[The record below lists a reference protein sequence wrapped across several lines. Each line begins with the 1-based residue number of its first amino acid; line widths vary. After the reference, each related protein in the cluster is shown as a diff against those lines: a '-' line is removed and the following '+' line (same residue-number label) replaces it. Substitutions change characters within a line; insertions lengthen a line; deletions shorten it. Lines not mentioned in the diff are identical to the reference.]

1 MATAFAI
8 DSHTDIIAEELGMDP
23 AEFRL
28 RNFIGEGEEDAV
40 GHRLRN
46 VRFREVLQ
54 AALRAADWKKP
65 KRLNCGRGIALS
77 GRHISGGDTG
87 VILTAEPDGTF
98 TVLSPTIDQGS
109 GTHTILR
116 QLVAEQMKVPIEEVR
131 VLIGDTDT
139 TPRDSG
145 VRASRVTYVAGNAVM
160 QACGKLREQLLRHA
174 ARRLECGAD
183 EIEFDG
189 GKFWLRQD
197 PGQQI
202 TLRRVVTQA
211 SEPMTVSVYEDYPY
225 PEDIS
230 YICAQV
236 AEVEVEPETGAVQV
250 HRIVSAHDVG
260 TIINPISHQGQID
273 GATIMGMGQ
282 GVMEELVM
290 ENGRITNASL
300 GDYKLPT
307 AADIPELKTVLVKSG
322 GGVGP
327 LDSKPIGEFA
337 NNGPPAAI
345 ANAVADA
352 VGVRLFEL
360 PITAEKIYRSLKER
374 KLAKRNG

>member
-1 MATAFAI
+1 
-8 DSHTDIIAEELGMDP
+8 
-23 AEFRL
+23 
-28 RNFIGEGEEDAV
+28 
-40 GHRLRN
+40 
-46 VRFREVLQ
+46 
-54 AALRAADWKKP
+54 
-65 KRLNCGRGIALS
+65 
-77 GRHISGGDTG
+77 
-87 VILTAEPDGTF
+87 
-98 TVLSPTIDQGS
+98 
-109 GTHTILR
+109 
-116 QLVAEQMKVPIEEVR
+116 
-131 VLIGDTDT
+131 GDTDT

-160 QACGKLREQLLRHA
+160 QACGKLREQLFRHA

-211 SEPMTVSVYEDYPY
+211 S
-225 PEDIS
+225 
-230 YICAQV
+230 
-236 AEVEVEPETGAVQV
+236 
-250 HRIVSAHDVG
+250 
-260 TIINPISHQGQID
+260 
-273 GATIMGMGQ
+273 
-282 GVMEELVM
+282 
-290 ENGRITNASL
+290 
-300 GDYKLPT
+300 
-307 AADIPELKTVLVKSG
+307 ELKTVLVKSG

-374 KLAKRNG
+374 KPAKRKEK